1 MFLTSSSKIVGTI
14 WMISDDSGYY
24 VSFNRV
30 DRAIL
35 SSVKTTTEFLA
46 SSN

>member
-1 MFLTSSSKIVGTI
+1 MLLTSNSKIVGTI

-24 VSFNRV
+24 FSFNRV
-30 DRAIL
+30 DRVKL
-35 SSVKTTTEFLA
+35 SSVRTATEFLA